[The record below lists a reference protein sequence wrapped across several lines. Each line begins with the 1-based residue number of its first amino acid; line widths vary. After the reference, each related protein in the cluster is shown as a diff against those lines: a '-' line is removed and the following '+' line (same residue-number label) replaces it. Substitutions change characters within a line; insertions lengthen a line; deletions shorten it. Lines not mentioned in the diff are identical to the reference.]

1 MIIFK
6 SVKWKNLLSTG
17 NSFTTIFLDKQP
29 TTLIVGDNG
38 SGKSTIL
45 DALTFALFNKP
56 FRIVKKAQLVNS
68 VNNSETVVEVNFEIG
83 TRKYR
88 VMRGIK
94 PNKFEIYCNDKMV
107 NQDAS
112 SRDYQKYL
120 EQNILKLNY
129 RSFTQVVILGNASFI
144 PFMQLRSVH
153 RREVVEEIL
162 DIDIDENHSL
172 AKKKLGVVG
181 QEVNFNQFEKVG
193 DIIRNQAGYYGLGFR
208 KSKENAK
215 YYMKKLDIWDK
226 RNEQARKL
234 SGGMKRRIM
243 VAKALVNNPELLIL
257 DEPTAGVD
265 IELRRSLWDFL
276 TEINNNGTSIIL
288 TTHYLE
294 EAERLCRNI
303 AIIDSGEIVE
313 NTSMQELLTRL
324 EEETFIFDLL
334 EPINK
339 LPEIS
344 GFEMILENPKRIKV
358 TVDKEQ
364 GLNAVFK
371 SLSELGIEIS
381 SMRNETGR
389 LEELFLGL
397 VEPSLK
403 EKD

>member
-1 MIIFK
+1 MKALSI
-6 SVKWKNLLSTG
+6 SNLKKEYQGGIQALKG
-17 NSFTTIFLDKQP
+17 IDLEVDE
-29 TTLIVGDNG
+29 GDFFALLGPNG
-38 SGKSTIL
+38 AGKSTTIGVISSL
-45 DALTFALFNKP
+45 VTKTSGQ
-56 FRIVKKAQLVNS
+56 VK
-68 VNNSETVVEVNFEIG
+68 
-83 TRKYR
+83 
-88 VMRGIK
+88 
-94 PNKFEIYCNDKMV
+94 
-107 NQDAS
+107 
-112 SRDYQKYL
+112 
-120 EQNILKLNY
+120 
-129 RSFTQVVILGNASFI
+129 
-144 PFMQLRSVH
+144 
-153 RREVVEEIL
+153 IL

-334 EPINK
+334 KPINK
-339 LPEIS
+339 LPEVS

>member
-1 MIIFK
+1 MKALSI
-6 SVKWKNLLSTG
+6 SNLKKEYQGGIQALKG
-17 NSFTTIFLDKQP
+17 IDLEVDE
-29 TTLIVGDNG
+29 GDFFALLGPNG
-38 SGKSTIL
+38 AGKSTTIGVISSL
-45 DALTFALFNKP
+45 VTKTSGQ
-56 FRIVKKAQLVNS
+56 VK
-68 VNNSETVVEVNFEIG
+68 
-83 TRKYR
+83 
-88 VMRGIK
+88 
-94 PNKFEIYCNDKMV
+94 
-107 NQDAS
+107 
-112 SRDYQKYL
+112 
-120 EQNILKLNY
+120 
-129 RSFTQVVILGNASFI
+129 
-144 PFMQLRSVH
+144 
-153 RREVVEEIL
+153 IL

-243 VAKALVNNPELLIL
+243 VAKALVNNPDLLIL

-324 EEETFIFDLL
+324 EVETFIFDLL
-334 EPINK
+334 QPINK
-339 LPEIS
+339 LPEVK
-344 GFEMILENPKRIKV
+344 GFEMALENPKRIKV
-358 TVDKEQ
+358 TVEKEQ

>member
-1 MIIFK
+1 MKALSI
-6 SVKWKNLLSTG
+6 SNLKKEYQGGIQALKG
-17 NSFTTIFLDKQP
+17 IDLEVDE
-29 TTLIVGDNG
+29 GDFFALLGPNG
-38 SGKSTIL
+38 AGKSTTIGVISSL
-45 DALTFALFNKP
+45 VTKTSGQ
-56 FRIVKKAQLVNS
+56 VK
-68 VNNSETVVEVNFEIG
+68 
-83 TRKYR
+83 
-88 VMRGIK
+88 
-94 PNKFEIYCNDKMV
+94 
-107 NQDAS
+107 
-112 SRDYQKYL
+112 
-120 EQNILKLNY
+120 
-129 RSFTQVVILGNASFI
+129 
-144 PFMQLRSVH
+144 
-153 RREVVEEIL
+153 IL

-193 DIIRNQAGYYGLGFR
+193 DIIRNQAGYFGLGFR

-324 EEETFIFDLL
+324 EVETFILDLL
-334 EPINK
+334 QPINK
-339 LPEIS
+339 LPEVS

-358 TVDKEQ
+358 TVEKEQ
-364 GLNAVFK
+364 GLNAIFK